1 MTVGFKSAGEVEIG
15 PSGRS
20 VTVAWGRS
28 WQGNWG
34 CCLGGVGDLVELGGG
49 KTRRPLSAP
58 GPGGRSSVNLGVNEK
73 RS

>member
-1 MTVGFKSAGEVEIG
+1 MLS
-15 PSGRS
+15 
-20 VTVAWGRS
+20 
-28 WQGNWG
+28 
-34 CCLGGVGDLVELGGG
+34 GGVGDLVELGGG